1 MGRDGAEG
9 ASAETAAMDVDRE
22 LDHLVGGDALALI
35 LGVGQSRVWQVER
48 GVKFLGGHRRVG
60 GIDDDDPFAHLLQQ
74 TLGMHHV
81 RLFLDVAEV
90 LGLCPLVAQT
100 LLMGVQHDVVAH
112 DAARNIFLSCEEYRL
127 RQVFQILFCSL
138 LQITARSN
146 VITIA

>member
-1 MGRDGAEG
+1 
-9 ASAETAAMDVDRE
+9 MDVDRE

-100 LLMGVQHDVVAH
+100 LLMGMQQDIGRFDGSKAV
-112 DAARNIFLSCEEYRL
+112 L
-127 RQVFQILFCSL
+127 
-138 LQITARSN
+138 
-146 VITIA
+146 